1 MSTPVLEAITT
12 WRGTVIDVRHIS
24 PGQCFTIGADGAD
37 LGLQHPALPPTPY
50 TIARIDAAGG
60 ARIELCRG
68 LSAAVLT
75 DGRVEHVERPGGLRL
90 LPGCK
95 ARVVLDD
102 LALLFAVVPQAPALP
117 PGRPALID
125 RSGRRALAFA
135 AVVHAALLLVA
146 FSAPVQAGRLAIDR
160 IGFDDRWIVY
170 ELTPMVEQS
179 RDDFF
184 TPPTEDP
191 AGETGDPSVDE
202 RSVTPPSST
211 PESSTRTAAAPET
224 VEARK
229 ARATAVAE
237 AASQAIDDAFG
248 GVDPVGAEAQA
259 ALNGMFGTRDGAQGA
274 LAGRAS
280 PWGGT
285 GVLPAGAGFDG
296 GPSAGVARQTRGRSS
311 DPSYGR
317 AVARRLPPK
326 EEKVPKVVPQAPQVV
341 GGLDKKEIARVIR
354 RNRGAV
360 QHCYE
365 KALQSRPD
373 IEGKVVM
380 EFVVAQAG
388 RVIATKV
395 LESTLGDASV
405 GACLAARIE
414 GLQFPAVQG
423 GGVVV
428 VRYPFMFRAG

>member
-1 MSTPVLEAITT
+1 MSTVLEVITT
-12 WRGTVIDVRHIS
+12 WRGTVIDVRHIL
-24 PGQCFTIGADGAD
+24 PGAAFTIGADGAD
-37 LGLQHPALPPTPY
+37 LGVQHPALPPTPY
-50 TIARIDAAGG
+50 AIARIDAAGG
-60 ARIELCRG
+60 ARIELCPG
-68 LSAAVLT
+68 LDAAVLT
-75 DGRVEHVERPGGLRL
+75 EGRVERVDRPGGLRL
-90 LPGCK
+90 LPGHK

-102 LALLFAVVPQAPALP
+102 LALLFAVVPCAPALP

-146 FSAPVQAGRLAIDR
+146 FSAPVQAGRLALDR
-160 IGFDDRWIVY
+160 IGLDDRWTVY
-170 ELTPMVEQS
+170 EVTPMQEKTPDDMFTVPR
-179 RDDFF
+179 RDAPSDAG
-184 TPPTEDP
+184 DP
-191 AGETGDPSVDE
+191 AAVD
-202 RSVTPPSST
+202 RSIAPPPSAPASA
-211 PESSTRTAAAPET
+211 TADVSGAET
-224 VEARK
+224 VEERK
-229 ARATAVAE
+229 ARATAVANE
-237 AASQAIDDAFG
+237 ASRAIDDAFG
-248 GVDPVGAEAQA
+248 GIDPVGIEAQA

-274 LAGRAS
+274 LGGGAS
-280 PWGGT
+280 LWGGV
-285 GVLPAGAGFDG
+285 GVAPGGAGFDG
-296 GPSAGVARQTRGRSS
+296 GPSAGVARQTRGRTS
-311 DPSYGR
+311 DPTYGR

-326 EEKVPKVVPQAPQVV
+326 EEKTPKVVPQPPQVV

-405 GACLAARIE
+405 GACLSARIE
-414 GLQFPAVQG
+414 GFRFPAVQG

-428 VRYPFMFRAG
+428 VRYPFLFRAG

>member
-1 MSTPVLEAITT
+1 MSTPVLEVITT

-24 PGQCFTIGADGAD
+24 PGQRFTIGADGAD

-50 TIARIDAAGG
+50 PIARIDAAGG

-75 DGRVEHVERPGGLRL
+75 DGRVEHVEQPGGLRL

-95 ARVVLDD
+95 ARVVLDE

-135 AVVHAALLLVA
+135 AAAHAALLLVA

-160 IGFDDRWIVY
+160 IGFDDRWIAY
-170 ELTPMVEQS
+170 EVTPMLEKTPE
-179 RDDFF
+179 DFF
-184 TPPTEDP
+184 TPPAQDP
-191 AGETGDPSVDE
+191 ASETGDPSVDE
-202 RSVTPPSST
+202 RSITPPSSA
-211 PESSTRTAAAPET
+211 PETSSRTAAAPET
-224 VEARK
+224 VEERK
-229 ARATAVAE
+229 ARATAVARE
-237 AASQAIDDAFG
+237 ASQAIDDAFG
-248 GVDPVGAEAQA
+248 GIDPVGVEAQA

-274 LAGRAS
+274 LAGRTS
-280 PWGGT
+280 PWGEL
-285 GVLPAGAGFDG
+285 GVVPGGAGFDG

-311 DPSYGR
+311 DPNYGR

-326 EEKVPKVVPQAPQVV
+326 EEKAPEVVPQQPQVV

-365 KALQSRPD
+365 KALQSRSD

-380 EFVVAQAG
+380 EFVIAHAG
-388 RVIATKV
+388 RVIASKV
-395 LESTLGDASV
+395 LESTVGDASV
-405 GACLAARIE
+405 GACLSARIE
-414 GLQFPAVQG
+414 GFQFPAVQG

-428 VRYPFMFRAG
+428 VRYPFLFRAG